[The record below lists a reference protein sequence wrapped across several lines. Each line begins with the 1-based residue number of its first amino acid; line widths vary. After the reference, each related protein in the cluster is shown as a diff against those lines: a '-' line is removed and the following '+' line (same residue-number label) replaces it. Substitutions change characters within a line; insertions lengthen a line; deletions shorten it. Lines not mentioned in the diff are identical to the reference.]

1 MNGGRALIWDLPVR
15 VFHWLFAGGFIAAA
29 VIALLLGEDSPLFP
43 FHAIIGL
50 VLVFLVVF
58 RVIWGFIGS
67 RYARFSALAHSPRSL
82 ATYVGSALI
91 GKARRYVGANPGSA
105 YAALAMMLIVIGLGI
120 TGFMLGKGNESVK
133 DLHEILAYSMLVV
146 VGAHLLG
153 IIMHTV
159 RHRENIASSMVHGF
173 QNADASVGIGSP
185 RRFAG
190 AALIVL
196 TIAWAGMLLA
206 QYDSTTQSTRIP
218 LIAGTLQLGEA
229 EGDEDHRA
237 NEGVRKRDR
246 DHDEDDDD

>member
-1 MNGGRALIWDLPVR
+1 
-15 VFHWLFAGGFIAAA
+15 VFHWLFTGGFIAAA
-29 VIALLLGEDSPLFP
+29 IIALLLGDDSPLFP

-67 RYARFSALAHSPRSL
+67 RYARFSSLAHSPRAL
-82 ATYVGSALI
+82 ATYVGTAII
-91 GKARRYVGANPGSA
+91 GKSKRYVGANPGSA
-105 YAALAMMLIVIGLGI
+105 YAALAMMLLVIGLGI

-133 DLHEILAYSMLVV
+133 DLHEILAYAMLAV

-153 IIMHTV
+153 IIMHTL
-159 RHRENIASSMVHGF
+159 RHRENIASTMVHGF
-173 QNADASVGIGSP
+173 QNADPSVGIGSP
-185 RRFAG
+185 RRLAG

-229 EGDEDHRA
+229 EGEEDHRSS
-237 NEGVRKRDR
+237 NEGERRRDR
-246 DHDEDDDD
+246 DRDDDDDD